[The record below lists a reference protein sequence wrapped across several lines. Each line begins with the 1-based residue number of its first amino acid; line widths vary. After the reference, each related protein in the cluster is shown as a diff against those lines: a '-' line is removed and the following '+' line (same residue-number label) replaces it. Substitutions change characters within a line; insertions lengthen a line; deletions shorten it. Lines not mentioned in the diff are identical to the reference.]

1 MLVELRIRNIA
12 VIDSVALS
20 LAPALNVLT
29 GETGAGKSLIVGALG
44 LLLGDRAAGD
54 RLRPGADR
62 GSVEGIFELS
72 PPNGT
77 RHAVFQLLDERG
89 IEVDNGTVVLK
100 RELAAGGR
108 SRAWIN
114 ATPVTVAVLS
124 EIGAHLVSVHG
135 QHEAQTLMQA
145 DMQRDVLDRYS
156 NAAEVVANVATL
168 FSELSQLQSRANER
182 ITARRD
188 AERRADYLRFLVKEI
203 GDADVQDGE
212 DERIEGEI
220 KLLTHAQEIRQ
231 LSAQAATALDGD
243 ESTVVGQLRSV
254 RRTLVSLSRFDATAE
269 RWLSALDETS
279 YSLDELARDLAT
291 FSDEVESNPNRLR
304 RLETRRDLLH
314 QLMRKYGPSMDDV
327 RVTLESSRA
336 ELELVDGAA
345 VSDAASQ
352 REIAAAQHA
361 LQKAAAEL
369 SALRQVGADTLGKA
383 VTELLP
389 ELGMVDGAFRVA
401 LESHAV
407 IASHGAEDVAFQV
420 VLNAG
425 SEWRVLSRVASGG
438 ELARIMLALSTVLAR
453 LQQVP
458 TLVFDEVDAGVG
470 GTVAWHVGALMR
482 RVASHHQVLAISH
495 LAQIAARAHHHV
507 VVRKADHGGVTTSD
521 TAVVT
526 EDARVVEIARMLGGD
541 SDREV
546 SRAHARELLN
556 RGASDGDLLN
566 EPMAPNSV
574 PIGSARLGS
583 TLSGSTPNRSVPSG
597 STPSGGVPS
606 GGVPSGSVP
615 NGSVPSG
622 GATSGAAPDASAP
635 TGEPPAK
642 SQRRGKRV

>member
-12 VIDSVALS
+12 VIDSVMLS

-54 RLRPGADR
+54 RLRTGADR

-72 PPNGT
+72 NHNGT
-77 RHAVFQLLDERG
+77 RHTVFQLLDERG
-89 IEVDNGTVVLK
+89 IDVDNGTVVLK
-100 RELAAGGR
+100 RELSAGGR

-135 QHEAQTLMQA
+135 QHEAQFLMQPE
-145 DMQRDVLDRYS
+145 MQRDVLDRYA
-156 NAAEVVANVATL
+156 NAREVGTRVAAL
-168 FSELSQLQSRANER
+168 FVQLHELQSRANER
-182 ITARRD
+182 VALRRE
-188 AERRADYLRFLVKEI
+188 AERRADYLRFLVAEI
-203 GDADVQDGE
+203 SDANVQDGE
-212 DERIEGEI
+212 DERIDGEI
-220 KLLTHAQEIRQ
+220 RLLTHAQEIRQ

-243 ESTVVGQLRSV
+243 DSTVVGQLRNV
-254 RRTLVSLSRFDATAE
+254 RRTLVALSRFDTNAE
-269 RWLSALDETS
+269 RWLTALDEAS
-279 YSLDELARDLAT
+279 YSLDEVARELAA
-291 FSDEVESNPNRLR
+291 FSEEVESNPGRLQ
-304 RLETRRDLLH
+304 RLESRRDLLH
-314 QLMRKYGPSMDDV
+314 QLLRKYGPTMHDV
-327 RVTLESSRA
+327 GATLERSRT

-352 REIAAAQHA
+352 REIAAARET
-361 LQKAAAEL
+361 LQQASLEL
-369 SALRQVGADTLGKA
+369 TALRKIGAATFSKA
-383 VTELLP
+383 VSDLLP
-389 ELGMVDGAFRVA
+389 ELGMIDGAFRVS
-401 LESHAV
+401 LESNGT

-425 SEWRVLSRVASGG
+425 SEWRALSRVASGG

-482 RVASHHQVLAISH
+482 RVAGHHQVLAISH

-507 VVRKADHGGVTTSD
+507 VVRKAEHGGVTTAD

-526 EDARVVEIARMLGGD
+526 NDARVVEIARMLGGD

-546 SRAHARELLN
+546 SRAHARELLD
-556 RGASDGDLLN
+556 RGASDMGVLDRSMPAVG
-566 EPMAPNSV
+566 E
-574 PIGSARLGS
+574 SAVK
-583 TLSGSTPNRSVPSG
+583 TPAV
-597 STPSGGVPS
+597 
-606 GGVPSGSVP
+606 
-615 NGSVPSG
+615 
-622 GATSGAAPDASAP
+622 
-635 TGEPPAK
+635 